1 MSFDTLSDREIRVLE
16 AVIQVYIETAE
27 PAGSQTIA
35 QRFPLGAL
43 PSAHLRRPDSHR
55 PGLPLVRQ

>member
-1 MSFDTLSDREIRVLE
+1 MSADGLSDREIRVLE

-35 QRFPLGAL
+35 QRFPLGVS
-43 PSAHLRRPDSHR
+43 SATIRNTM
-55 PGLPLVRQ
+55 GELVE